1 MKTFSNK
8 IHKSLK
14 ENKSIS
20 LKILLEEDEEKKS
33 DDASEESSE
42 DKSSGGS
49 DLFSDPSLD
58 DDSKDSGEE
67 GGSDEGDEGVESG
80 DNLEAGISDDSA
92 EVKPEDI
99 EKAGN
104 DLKRIMKDQEKL
116 KQSAE
121 SSSVEGSIDAYATAE
136 VLKHIGTGDL
146 EESYYKQSLKNFIFE
161 AADDEEDDDDESKE
175 NEEKLKDAQKK
186 VDDYV
191 EGQTINVNGVVDS
204 MENAIN
210 HFTKLFDIN
219 RIVYEKFAKAIVD
232 YCGGNAED
240 YLQQIK
246 DELSD
251 RGYMGDYAKETSFKT
266 SVGALNKG

>member
-14 ENKSIS
+14 ESKSIS
-20 LKILLEEDEEKKS
+20 LKILLEEDEENKESAPEENSS
-33 DDASEESSE
+33 DDSSDAE
-42 DKSSGGS
+42 NKDM
-49 DLFSDPSLD
+49 FSDPSLD
-58 DDSKDSGEE
+58 DDNSDTSSETPDGGED
-67 GGSDEGDEGVESG
+67 GGDPP
-80 DNLEAGISDDSA
+80 IDDSS

-99 EKAGN
+99 EQAGKK
-104 DLKRIMKDQEKL
+104 LSQMMKDQEKL
-116 KQSAE
+116 KQSAQ

-136 VLKHIGTGDL
+136 VLKNLGSGELTG
-146 EESYYKQSLKNFIFE
+146 ESYYKQSLKNFLFE
-161 AADDEEDDDDESKE
+161 ASDEEDSDDDERKE

-191 EGQTINVNGVVDS
+191 EGQTINVNAVVDS

-232 YCGGNAED
+232 YCGRNAED

-246 DELSD
+246 DELAD
-251 RGYMGDYAKETSFKT
+251 RGYMGDYARETSFKS
-266 SVGALNKG
+266 SVGAINKG

>member
-8 IHKSLK
+8 IYKSLK
-14 ENKSIS
+14 ESKSIS
-20 LKILLEEDEEKKS
+20 LKILLEEDEDKKS
-33 DDASEESSE
+33 AD
-42 DKSSGGS
+42 DKSGDEDSES
-49 DLFSDPSLD
+49 KDLFSDPSLE
-58 DDSKDSGEE
+58 DDSEGSGEE
-67 GGSDEGDEGVESG
+67 GGDSAESDAEETSDLDVGM
-80 DNLEAGISDDSA
+80 ADDSA
-92 EVKPEDI
+92 DVKPEDI

-136 VLKHIGTGDL
+136 VLKHIGT
-146 EESYYKQSLKNFIFE
+146 EEMAESYYRKSLKNFIFE
-161 AADDEEDDDDESKE
+161 APDEDEERKAQ
-175 NEEKLKDAQKK
+175 EEKLKDAQKK

-232 YCGGNAED
+232 YCGGNAEE

>member
-8 IHKSLK
+8 IYKSLK
-14 ENKSIS
+14 ESKSIS
-20 LKILLEEDEEKKS
+20 LKILLEEDEDKKS
-33 DDASEESSE
+33 EDGKSGDKDSES
-42 DKSSGGS
+42 K
-49 DLFSDPSLD
+49 DLFSDPSLE
-58 DDSKDSGEE
+58 DDSEGSGEE
-67 GGSDEGDEGVESG
+67 GG
-80 DNLEAGISDDSA
+80 DSA
-92 EVKPEDI
+92 EGAEETSGLDVGMADGSADVKPEDI

-136 VLKHIGTGDL
+136 VLKHIGT
-146 EESYYKQSLKNFIFE
+146 EAMAESYYRKSLKNFIFE
-161 AADDEEDDDDESKE
+161 ASDEDEERKE
-175 NEEKLKDAQKK
+175 QEEKLKDAQKK

-232 YCGGNAED
+232 YCGGNAEE

>member
-1 MKTFSNK
+1 MKNFSNE
-8 IHKSLK
+8 IYKSLK

-42 DKSSGGS
+42 DKSSGDS

-58 DDSKDSGEE
+58 DDSKDSDEE
-67 GGSDEGDEGVESG
+67 GGSDEGVESG
-80 DNLEAGISDDSA
+80 EDLEVGTADDSA

-136 VLKHIGTGDL
+136 VLKHIGTGEL
-146 EESYYKQSLKNFIFE
+146 EESYYKQSLKSFIFE
-161 AADDEEDDDDESKE
+161 AAEDEEDDEDESKE